1 MKISLYA
8 KHKYGPKMF
17 LQGNVSNSMFFLSY
31 ELVEEVVSY
40 ARCGLV
46 TVIKSSSGVEI
57 HLFNHA

>member
-1 MKISLYA
+1 
-8 KHKYGPKMF
+8 MF

-31 ELVEEVVSY
+31 ELIEEVVSY

-46 TVIKSSSGVEI
+46 AVIKSSSGVEI